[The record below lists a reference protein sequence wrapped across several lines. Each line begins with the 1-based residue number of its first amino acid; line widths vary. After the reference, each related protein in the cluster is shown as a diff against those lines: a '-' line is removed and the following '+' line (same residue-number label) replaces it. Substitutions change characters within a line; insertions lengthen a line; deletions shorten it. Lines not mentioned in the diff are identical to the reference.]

1 MPTDEPHLEPPTILM
16 PPPGAG
22 PSPQASSP
30 GLPDGMPATV
40 SFAGEEALFEQRLT
54 AILSGTTQGL
64 RFDLAD
70 FFVLDD
76 RTAELRT
83 VASTGK
89 QQSRPRPI
97 EDAPGDLTALAG
109 EAVVLE
115 DDELLRQFGVPRR
128 CGAAVCVPVSSD
140 ATIHGTLWL
149 YSRDPRPVSDPEL
162 QLIEIVAG
170 RLAVELERRELLKP
184 SHNAPAQ
191 AVAPSEPPPTA
202 SGLLLPTD
210 ALQLDELEVAGQT
223 DASLA
228 LHDWHTLGDGRV
240 LSYAAAFT
248 GSPGARDEESQLA
261 LQAARIAMRSHAEHA
276 ANAGRLLNRVAD
288 TLSEACPGGS
298 GVSIAASLVDP
309 GSGEGSYALAGAAIA
324 LRIRASQQH
333 ADATDDPPVGWD
345 ADQRHASVAF
355 ELEIRERLLL
365 AVGDPR
371 TLDLR
376 RAKRVLKAFAGVT
389 ADEHRR
395 MDAWRALEIATRRAD
410 ASGGPLDAAVA
421 LRRR

>member
-1 MPTDEPHLEPPTILM
+1 MPTDDQPFEPPTILM
-16 PPPGAG
+16 PAPGLG
-22 PSPQASSP
+22 PSPYAPGP
-30 GLPDGMPATV
+30 GLPEGMPATV
-40 SFAGEEALFEQRLT
+40 SFAGEEALFEQRIT

-89 QQSRPRPI
+89 QQSSSRPI

-115 DDELLRQFGVPRR
+115 DGELMRQFGVPRR

-140 ATIHGTLWL
+140 STIHGTLWL
-149 YSRDPRPVSDPEL
+149 YSRVARPVSDPEL

-184 SHNAPAQ
+184 APNSTNAVVQ
-191 AVAPSEPPPTA
+191 SEAPTEPSA
-202 SGLLLPTD
+202 LLLPTD
-210 ALQLDELEVAGQT
+210 ALQLDELEVAGLT
-223 DASLA
+223 EATLA
-228 LHDWHTLGDGRV
+228 LHDWHTLSDGRV
-240 LSYAAAFT
+240 LTYAAAFV
-248 GSPGARDEESQLA
+248 GAPGTRDDESQLA
-261 LQAARIAMRSHAEHA
+261 LQAARIALRSHAEHA

-333 ADATDDPPVGWD
+333 AEATDDPPVGWD
-345 ADQRHASVAF
+345 ADQRHTNVPF
-355 ELEIRERLLL
+355 ELEIRERLVL

-371 TLDLR
+371 SLDER
-376 RAKRVLKAFAGVT
+376 RAKRVLKAFARVT
-389 ADEHRR
+389 ADEHRQ
-395 MDAWRALEIATRRAD
+395 MDAWRALELAARRAD
-410 ASGGPLDAAVA
+410 SAGGPLDAAVA